1 MGVAEENEMRQLII
15 ARKDLNMSPGKLAAQ
30 VSHASMAFISR
41 AITCNVKPVM
51 KYSTVNVYGKELK
64 SGEKIPKIFF
74 QAELGELAR
83 QTRDAGRDSFTY
95 RTHEVGGRTIY
106 ELCENEVEKYNCTF
120 SLEKDVY
127 EQWFAGIFT
136 KTICEAKNRNQLMKA
151 ITMAEELELIQ
162 GEDFFLIKDNCLTEL
177 EPEEVDENGVGRV
190 LTCIGFRPLP
200 DEVAHQISRK
210 YQLYR

>member
-1 MGVAEENEMRQLII
+1 MRQLII

-30 VSHASMAFISR
+30 VSHASMAFISW
-41 AITCNVKPVM
+41 AINCNAKPVM
-51 KYSTVNVYGKELK
+51 KYSIVNVYGKELK
-64 SGEKIPKIFF
+64 TGEKIPKIFF
-74 QAELGELAR
+74 GAELAELAR
-83 QTRDAGRDSFTY
+83 QTRADGRDSFTY
-95 RTHEVGGRTIY
+95 RTVKDGEHTKY
-106 ELCENEVEKYNCTF
+106 EFCENEVESYECKF
-120 SLEKDVY
+120 SIEKEVY

-151 ITMAEELELIQ
+151 ITMAEELGLTE

-177 EPEEVDENGVGRV
+177 EPEEVDENGVGRT

-200 DEVAHQISRK
+200 DEVAHKISRK